1 VPPEVTTGRVVVV
14 VGGEVVV
21 VVVGGAVVVVGDVG
35 AKEVPESGEVVVV
48 VGGDDVVVVE
58 LLGPKG
64 TWVGAWEDELAPGC
78 SLATNTPMAMVA
90 PVATRATERVSRR
103 RRASVR
109 CLDSGELG
117 GGADFTDPL
126 L

>member
-48 VGGDDVVVVE
+48 VGGDVVVVE

-117 GGADFTDPL
+117 GGADFTDPVL
-126 L
+126 